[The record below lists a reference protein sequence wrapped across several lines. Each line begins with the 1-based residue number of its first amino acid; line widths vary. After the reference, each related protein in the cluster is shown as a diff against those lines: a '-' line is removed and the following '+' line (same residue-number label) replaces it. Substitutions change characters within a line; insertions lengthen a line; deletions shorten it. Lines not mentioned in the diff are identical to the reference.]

1 MKSRTKARYTALQTL
16 YEVDIADHPFGTV
29 LQERAEEN
37 ELDTAEYDFAQEIA
51 LGVNQN
57 KDRLDRLIAQ
67 HALNGR
73 WIRSRLSIVTF
84 YASPCGR

>member
-1 MKSRTKARYTALQTL
+1 M
-16 YEVDIADHPFGTV
+16 ADHPLGTV

-67 HALNGR
+67 HAPEWPLDQVA
-73 WIRSRLSIVTF
+73 IIVEHFTHRLVGDSHLPEN
-84 YASPCGR
+84 SPQGGHQ